1 MLFNSVEYLFFLP
14 VVTLIYYLI
23 HHKFRWLLL
32 LIASYFFYMYWR
44 PAYAI
49 LLGIST
55 VVDYL
60 AGWAL
65 DRSDNKARRK
75 FVLVGSL
82 SINLGLLFFFKYY
95 GFFNQ
100 TIHDFLGIA
109 NINYQLPAFDI
120 LLPIGISFYTFQTIS
135 YTVDVYWR
143 KRKAEKHFGI
153 FALYVSFFPQ
163 LVAGPIERSTRLLP
177 QLHSN
182 IKFDLSRII
191 EGGKL
196 IIWGLFKKLIIAD
209 TLGVYVTLVFGS
221 VDEHSGI
228 IMALIPLA
236 FGFQLYLDFSAY
248 TDIAIGSARLFGIDL
263 MNNFLRPFRATTIME
278 FWRRWH
284 ISLTTWMFDYVFKPF
299 SKFNRLNWRVNIL
312 IVFLVIGIWHGAGW
326 GFIVFGTIHG
336 LFYVISSDLIDLR
349 EKFISK
355 NSIIRT
361 RGFKIAFGFLSVL
374 VINMVSVTFFRASS
388 ISDAWQIISEG
399 CSAIFHGGWHIDMS
413 LFHPLDLFILCI
425 SFPLFLFVQ
434 NLNVYDP
441 VHPFRGI
448 KSIAI
453 RWTIY
458 YFVIFSLIIF
468 GTRMN
473 EAFIYFQ
480 F

>member
-1 MLFNSVEYLFFLP
+1 
-14 VVTLIYYLI
+14 
-23 HHKFRWLLL
+23 
-32 LIASYFFYMYWR
+32 
-44 PAYAI
+44 
-49 LLGIST
+49 
-55 VVDYL
+55 
-60 AGWAL
+60 
-65 DRSDNKARRK
+65 
-75 FVLVGSL
+75 
-82 SINLGLLFFFKYY
+82 
-95 GFFNQ
+95 
-100 TIHDFLGIA
+100 
-109 NINYQLPAFDI
+109 
-120 LLPIGISFYTFQTIS
+120 
-135 YTVDVYWR
+135 
-143 KRKAEKHFGI
+143 
-153 FALYVSFFPQ
+153 
-163 LVAGPIERSTRLLP
+163 
-177 QLHSN
+177 
-182 IKFDLSRII
+182 
-191 EGGKL
+191 
-196 IIWGLFKKLIIAD
+196 LFKKLIIAD
-209 TLGVYVTLVFGS
+209 TLGVYVSLVFGS
-221 VDEHSGI
+221 VEEHSGI

-299 SKFNRLNWRVNIL
+299 SKYNRWNWRVNII

-326 GFIVFGTIHG
+326 GFVVFGAIHG

-349 EKFISK
+349 DRFISK
-355 NSIIRT
+355 NSLLRK
-361 RGFKIAFGFLSVL
+361 GALKITFGFLTVW

-388 ISDAWQIISEG
+388 ISDATQIISKG
-399 CSAIFHGGWHIDMS
+399 FDALFSGIWHVDMS
-413 LFHPLDLFILCI
+413 IFHPLDLFILSI

-448 KSIAI
+448 KSVAI